1 MQQVFMRLKSH
12 IILVTVITTSF
23 FLFCS
28 TGFSQ
33 TEEELDGGVIEELE
47 RSDEDPQAVINSELT
62 TEDPSAQTPL
72 PLEQIKTFAEIFTR
86 IKRSYVEPISDEKLL
101 DYAVEGMLAGLDPHS
116 VYLKDERYE
125 ELNEGTQGKFGGL
138 GMEVVMEKG
147 FVKVVTP
154 IDDTPAAKAGVQPG
168 DIIIR
173 VDGSTV
179 SGLSLQEA
187 TEKMRGQPG
196 TSVVLSIL
204 RESEPEP
211 FDLTLERAIVRV
223 SSVKRVRLS
232 NRIGYLRVS
241 QFQVSTAE
249 SFRKEL
255 KMLREIDDFSGLI
268 IDLRNNPG
276 GLLNSAISIADTFIK
291 DGVIVSTK
299 GRIRENNQEFLA
311 TPSDL
316 LEGKPI
322 VVLINDGS
330 ASASEIV
337 AGALQDHKRALILG
351 TESFGKGS
359 VQTVMTIGEH
369 EAVKLTTARY
379 YTPNGQSIQASGIV
393 PDVYVSQRQFKE
405 SVQGFQRITENDLPG
420 HLEND
425 AQPKN
430 KKNSVEAAALLAEDY
445 QLNEAF
451 NLLNGLV
458 LFK

>member
-1 MQQVFMRLKSH
+1 MQQISSRSSFKVMMRSVFTVGF
-12 IILVTVITTSF
+12 LV
-23 FLFCS
+23 FL
-28 TGFSQ
+28 TPGFSQ
-33 TEEELDGGVIEELE
+33 TPDQQDEGVIEELE
-47 RSDEDPQAVINSELT
+47 RSGEDPQAVINSELT
-62 TEDPSAQTPL
+62 SIDETPL
-72 PLEQIKTFAEIFTR
+72 PIEQIRTFAEIFTR

-116 VYLKDERYE
+116 VYLKDERFDQ
-125 ELNEGTQGKFGGL
+125 LNEGTQGQFGGL
-138 GMEVVMEKG
+138 GMEVVMENG

-154 IDDTPAAKAGVQPG
+154 IDDTPAAEAGVQPG
-168 DIIIR
+168 DLIIR

-179 SGLSLQEA
+179 SGLTLQEA
-187 TEKMRGQPG
+187 TEKMRGAPG
-196 TSVVLSIL
+196 SSVIITIL
-204 RESEPEP
+204 REAEPEP
-211 FDLTLERAIVRV
+211 FDLTLERAV
-223 SSVKRVRLS
+223 VRLS
-232 NRIGYLRVS
+232 SVRRVSLSDQIGYLRVS

-249 SFRKEL
+249 SFRKQL
-255 KMLREIDDFSGLI
+255 KMLRDIEGFSGLI

-299 GRIRENNQEFLA
+299 GRISANNQEFLA

-393 PDVYVSQRQFKE
+393 PDVFVTQREFKE
-405 SVQGFQRITENDLPG
+405 SEEGFRRIKENDLPG

-425 AQPKN
+425 AEPIN
-430 KKNSVEAAALLAEDY
+430 KKNTEEAAALLAADY

-458 LFK
+458 LFQ

>member
-1 MQQVFMRLKSH
+1 MQLFLKQISSRAVVFSVLTLS
-12 IILVTVITTSF
+12 ILMSPVTS
-23 FLFCS
+23 
-28 TGFSQ
+28 FSQ

-47 RSDEDPQAVINSELT
+47 RSGEDAEAVINSELMVV
-62 TEDPSAQTPL
+62 DSANKTPL
-72 PLEQIKTFAEIFTR
+72 PLDQIKTFAEIFTR

-116 VYLKDERYE
+116 VYLKDERYDA
-125 ELNEGTQGKFGGL
+125 LNEGTTGKFGGL

-154 IDDTPAAKAGVQPG
+154 IDDTPAAEAGVQPG
-168 DIIIR
+168 DLIIR
-173 VDGSTV
+173 LDGSTV

-187 TEKMRGQPG
+187 TEKMRGEPG
-196 TSVVLSIL
+196 TTVVITIL
-204 RESEPEP
+204 RESNPEP
-211 FDLTLERAIVRV
+211 FDLTLERAVVNV

-232 NRIGYLRVS
+232 DQIGYLRVS
-241 QFQVSTAE
+241 QFQSSTAE
-249 SFRKEL
+249 SFRKQL
-255 KMLREIDDFSGLI
+255 KMLREIEGFSGLI

-291 DGVIVSTK
+291 KGVIVSTK
-299 GRIRENNQEFLA
+299 GRITENNQEFLA

-316 LEGKPI
+316 LDGKPI
-322 VVLINDGS
+322 VVLVNGGS

-359 VQTVMTIGEH
+359 VQTVMNIGEH

-393 PDVYVSQRQFKE
+393 PDIFVSQRQFKE
-405 SVQGFQRITENDLPG
+405 SVKGFERIKENDLPG

-430 KKNSVEAAALLAEDY
+430 KKNSDEVTEILAQDY

-458 LFK
+458 LYQ